1 VASLLSIVAALLVGL
16 LAGWLIWG
24 RILVSRR
31 PAAAETAPAATA
43 VATPATPIVEDT
55 STSTDTEPASV
66 AATETETVTHP
77 EPAVVETEPAAKPDP
92 ITDPEPVT
100 VAETE
105 PVTPEPVTVV
115 ETEPVTVVETEPVVA
130 EPEPVAVAE
139 NKTATKPE
147 SVTDLEPV
155 TVAQT
160 ETVAHPEPEVIAA
173 PAAETETVAHPE
185 PVVTAAPAAEF
196 EPALAAEPAK
206 IAEPT
211 AAAPAEVVTE
221 PAPAVAETEPVAVV
235 ESEPV
240 AEIEPEPVAAT
251 AVSPSPVGDKL
262 TRIEG
267 IGPKLAATLAA
278 AGITTY
284 AQLADADLA
293 ELRATIKAAK
303 LRLSPNLATWPA
315 QARLLAEGDQRGFTA
330 LADDLAAD
338 REPGVEPI
346 TPAEASAEAAAF
358 TPAPAAEVAP
368 EVQAPAVDPVP
379 AQRTPGPIESA
390 VPDDLTR
397 IEGIGPKMAAAL
409 VAAGITTYA
418 QLADTGEAGLR
429 AAIAAAGMRF
439 SPSLVTWPQQ
449 AKLLADRA
457 VLQS

>member
-31 PAAAETAPAATA
+31 PAAAETAPAAAA
-43 VATPATPIVEDT
+43 VAAPATPIVEDSST
-55 STSTDTEPASV
+55 STSTDTEPAAV
-66 AATETETVTHP
+66 AAETETVTHT
-77 EPAVVETEPAAKPDP
+77 EPAVAETEPAAEPDP
-92 ITDPEPVT
+92 ITDPEPIA

-105 PVTPEPVTVV
+105 PVTPEPVAVV
-115 ETEPVTVVETEPVVA
+115 ETEPVTVAETEPVVA
-130 EPEPVAVAE
+130 EPEPIAVAE
-139 NKTATKPE
+139 NETATKPE
-147 SVTDLEPV
+147 PVADLEPV

-173 PAAETETVAHPE
+173 PAAETETIAHPE

-206 IAEPT
+206 NAEPT
-211 AAAPAEVVTE
+211 
-221 PAPAVAETEPVAVV
+221 AVAETEPVAVV
-235 ESEPV
+235 GSEPV
-240 AEIEPEPVAAT
+240 AESEVVAAT
-251 AVSPSPVGDKL
+251 SVSPSPVGDKL

-346 TPAEASAEAAAF
+346 TPAEASAEAAA
-358 TPAPAAEVAP
+358 AIEVAP

-379 AQRTPGPIESA
+379 AQRTPDPIETA

-418 QLADTGEAGLR
+418 QLADTEEAGLR